1 MNAVEEL
8 PMRQEAERV
17 ARDRIQKSHTQETV
31 RGAKKSG
38 GKNSDSREY
47 FGVGC
52 PCGWQF
58 RKQDQE
64 KATDRALRL
73 HSKVCKMAKTI
84 DASNPKRDAVV
95 HHVITGRT
103 GIESISTLFGF

>member
-1 MNAVEEL
+1 MNNAVEEL

-38 GKNSDSREY
+38 GKNSDSKEY

-58 RKQDQE
+58 RKQDG
-64 KATDRALRL
+64 KKGCDLALRL
-73 HSKVCKMAKTI
+73 HSKVCKVAKTI
-84 DASNPKRDAVV
+84 YAPRRDAVV

-103 GIESISTLFGF
+103 GVESVSTLFGF